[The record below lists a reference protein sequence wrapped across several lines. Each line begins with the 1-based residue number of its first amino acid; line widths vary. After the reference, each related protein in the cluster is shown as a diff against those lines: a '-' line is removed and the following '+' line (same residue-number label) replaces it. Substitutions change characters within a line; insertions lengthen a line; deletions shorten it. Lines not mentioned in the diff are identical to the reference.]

1 MKTLLL
7 SCILLTACVETS
19 YHPQQAVVASNYWYD
34 ANRAVKLEVC
44 NKAVEI
50 IVSQLLPDVD
60 KDEAG
65 EYYYWKCMITQKLA
79 I

>member
-7 SCILLTACVETS
+7 SCILLTACVETN

-50 IVSQLLPDVD
+50 VVSQLLPDVD
-60 KDEAG
+60 KEEAR
-65 EYYYWKCMITQKLA
+65 EYYHWKCMITQKLV